1 MGEYDGRCS
10 EPFERGTF
18 GGTFQKKKT
27 GVDTFRG
34 VVGVLLPRCPRHIV
48 F

>member
-1 MGEYDGRCS
+1 MEDVLNL
-10 EPFERGTF
+10 FERGT
-18 GGTFQKKKT
+18 GGTFQKT

-34 VVGVLLPRCPRHIV
+34 VVGVLLPRCQRHNV